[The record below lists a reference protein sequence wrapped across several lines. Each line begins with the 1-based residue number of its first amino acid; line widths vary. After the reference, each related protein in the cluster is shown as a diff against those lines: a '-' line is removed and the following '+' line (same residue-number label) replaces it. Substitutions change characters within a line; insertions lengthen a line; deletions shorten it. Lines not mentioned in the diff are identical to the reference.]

1 MQAPRSS
8 DISVMEAQ
16 PPTVHT
22 PCPQCGAATLLP
34 SRGQAFTCSWCGS
47 TLQVSEGIPLHYLVE
62 RPRLSR
68 QEAEGLARGRL
79 GASVLGSAEAAAALL
94 EVGSVRYFPYLRVR
108 REGKDEALPLA
119 AMPTADLFQLA
130 DVPADLLALE
140 GDLPEGAQRADEGL
154 ARTRLRESV
163 ADASVQ
169 SLSVEY
175 RAYYPVAYRVPAG
188 SFSALVPGAGGEVW
202 AARRPARREVLGEKA
217 MSAGVAALLFA
228 EAILVP
234 GLWPRVA
241 AVVVSALLL
250 FMALRWVVARHG

>member
-1 MQAPRSS
+1 M
-8 DISVMEAQ
+8 
-16 PPTVHT
+16 
-22 PCPQCGAATLLP
+22 
-34 SRGQAFTCSWCGS
+34 
-47 TLQVSEGIPLHYLVE
+47 SEGVPLHYLVE

-79 GASVLGSAEAAAALL
+79 GASVLGPVGAAALL
-94 EVGSVRYFPYLRVR
+94 EVGAVRYFPYLRVR

-130 DVPADLLALE
+130 DVPADLQALE
-140 GDLPEGAQRADEGL
+140 GDPPEGAQPADEGL
-154 ARTRLRESV
+154 VRARLRESV
-163 ADASVQ
+163 ADNTVQ

-188 SFSALVPGAGGEVW
+188 SFSALVPGAGGELW

-228 EAILVP
+228 EAILLP
-234 GLWPRVA
+234 GLFPRVA
-241 AVVVSALLL
+241 AVLVTALLL